1 MADPIVTDYR
11 RDLVARTAF
20 DVLKI
25 VVAAA
30 FASRFFFEFA
40 AVVKWV
46 IGLLIVALA
55 VGGFIAAPQR
65 KP

>member
-25 VVAAA
+25 VIAAA

-40 AVVKWV
+40 TAVKWV
-46 IGLLIVALA
+46 VGLLIVALA
-55 VGGFIAAPQR
+55 VGGFITAPPR